1 MVSQHFERIAP
12 HDDEAELAPVLDGA
26 ASVAIGAIL
35 GEYPC
40 AVTAIDDEQRGERL
54 VAFARGADAVL
65 KMVATTLGRSA
76 EPFALF
82 GIDGALILVSVAV
95 ATIGLVI
102 GIALF
107 GFFRRSGRRR
117 TVEAIT
123 ASSGA
128 TRFLYRASL
137 NKWWFDDL
145 NHLLFMVIGGRV
157 ANALWWFDRTVVDGT
172 VNAVGRITVD
182 AGGGLRRIQTG
193 HVQNY
198 ALGIAIGLIIMAGS
212 YLVIASR

>member
-1 MVSQHFERIAP
+1 MTLPLVLLAIPSVLLGLVLGLPFGDSLITRWLHPVFAG
-12 HDDEAELAPVLDGA
+12 AE
-26 ASVAIGAIL
+26 
-35 GEYPC
+35 
-40 AVTAIDDEQRGERL
+40 
-54 VAFARGADAVL
+54 
-65 KMVATTLGRSA
+65 TTLGQST

-145 NHLLFMVIGGRV
+145 NHLLFMVIGGRI